1 MRGMGRLCIA
11 LAHKEFI
18 RVAMCSHNST
28 EVNEANVAEAAVYV
42 GLVLCSHYMKQLYAS
57 KWK

>member
-42 GLVLCSHYMKQLYAS
+42 GL
-57 KWK
+57 